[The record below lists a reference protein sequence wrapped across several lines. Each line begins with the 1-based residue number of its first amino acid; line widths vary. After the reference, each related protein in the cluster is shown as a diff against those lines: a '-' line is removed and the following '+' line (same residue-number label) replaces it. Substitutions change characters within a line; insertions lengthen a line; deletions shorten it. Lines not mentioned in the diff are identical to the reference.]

1 MGNKSST
8 SPSTVPTG
16 LPTEVLNDLGFKS
29 INETIVRFESVA
41 LEDVI
46 VANSN
51 MKFIT
56 NIEKT
61 CYTLDYLTLSITKD
75 KIFTQTEN
83 AGNYIERPSH
93 SLVGENNVMCL
104 YTYSPEELKRFLD
117 VNKSQKYTFLPITV
131 HAINSASGK
140 RCDMLL
146 IFQNETKQMFWFDSR
161 VHIGYLPVGP
171 NVPRDAIDI
180 MFTILNSFWNIDYTY
195 NPTESWTVAGL
206 FNPMSSLGKFDFL
219 LTTAWCYLLVKLMP
233 HFSSPI
239 ELMAA
244 LDSMTQ
250 EDRFNLIYTATCN
263 MTTRHFYATS
273 IKKSLTSGLDLDKFD
288 PIRNNDTGTLKQ
300 DNYYRLD
307 ATNFTKRVVNPKEEA
322 YEPSENSELLPSRE
336 SSITLEPVT
345 REVSSDNDLAFN
357 YAIAESLKTS
367 SSSAA
372 PRAESFAP
380 RAESFAPYLPAPVPM
395 SLHDND
401 EYSHASATE
410 LMKLPLRLNY
420 TDSEIDVERCWENA
434 VRRLANSAYDPAK
447 NIPGQPLPSTEEAER
462 ARNNEYMR
470 LYGNYPEHDI
480 RHRNIRTKN
489 DA

>member
-1 MGNKSST
+1 MGNKNST
-8 SPSTVPTG
+8 SPSNVPTG
-16 LPTEVLNDLGFKS
+16 LPAEVLNDLGFKS
-29 INETIVRFESVA
+29 INETIVRFESVS

-46 VANSN
+46 TANSN
-51 MKFIT
+51 MKFIA

-61 CYTLDYLTLSITKD
+61 CYTLDYATLNITKE
-75 KIFTQTEN
+75 KIFNQTEN

-93 SLVGENNVMCL
+93 SLTGENNMMCL
-104 YTYSPEELKRFLD
+104 YTYSPDELKRFLD
-117 VNKSQKYTFLPITV
+117 VNKLQKYSFLPITV

-146 IFQNETKQMFWFDSR
+146 IFQNETKQMYWFDSR
-161 VHIGYLPVGP
+161 VHIGYLSVGP

-195 NPTESWTVAGL
+195 NPSESWTVAGL
-206 FNPMSSLGKFDFL
+206 FNPVSSLGKFDFL
-219 LTTAWCYLLVKLMP
+219 LTTAWCYLLIKLIP

-244 LDSMTQ
+244 LDSMSR

-273 IKKSLTSGLDLDKFD
+273 INKSLTNGHDLDKFD
-288 PIRNNDTGTLKQ
+288 AVRNNDAGTLKQ

-307 ATNFTKRVVNPKEEA
+307 ATNFTKRTANPKEEVS
-322 YEPSENSELLPSRE
+322 EPSENSELLT
-336 SSITLEPVT
+336 SISLEPVS
-345 REVSSDNDLAFN
+345 REPSIDIDHDIAFK
-357 YAIAESLKTS
+357 YAVAESLKTS
-367 SSSAA
+367 SAPRETMSSSA
-372 PRAESFAP
+372 
-380 RAESFAPYLPAPVPM
+380 YLPGSVPI
-395 SLHDND
+395 HDND
-401 EYSHASATE
+401 DYSHASATE

-420 TDSEIDVERCWENA
+420 TDSEIDVEKCWENA
-434 VRRLANSAYDPAK
+434 VKRLANPSYNPLK
-447 NIPGQPLPSTEEAER
+447 NIPVRPLPTLEEAER

-480 RHRNIRTKN
+480 RHRNIRPK
-489 DA
+489 DEA